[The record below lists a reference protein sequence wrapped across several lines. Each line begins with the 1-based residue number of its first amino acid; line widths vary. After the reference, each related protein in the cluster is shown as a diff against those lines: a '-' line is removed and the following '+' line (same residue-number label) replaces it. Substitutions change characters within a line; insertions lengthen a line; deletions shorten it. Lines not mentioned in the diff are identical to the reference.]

1 MRNGNGRSGD
11 VTCSSVAAVETLVH
25 SKPMVAFSRKSA
37 TATLQCSSSV
47 LCCFVFLY
55 CQLSVDLNL
64 NILTLLNVVNVVLSG
79 VLNFPVLVVHFP
91 LFYLL
96 IAQRLNMFTK

>member
-1 MRNGNGRSGD
+1 MNEIQSNS
-11 VTCSSVAAVETLVH
+11 
-25 SKPMVAFSRKSA
+25 MVAFSRKSA
-37 TATLQCSSSV
+37 PATLQCSSSV
-47 LCCFVFLY
+47 FCCFVFLY

-79 VLNFPVLVVHFP
+79 ALNFPVLVVHFP

-96 IAQRLNMFTK
+96 IAQHVYKVAQNFYAT